1 LRSQKVKDSSSD
13 LTFNETQMPPW
24 FRDGVATLLLGH
36 SSRERLNYRDREKI
50 LLAMQHDPAKSGGHE
65 VCSRVS
71 TRLHCVC
78 ISSIRG
84 FATALS
90 SKTGATL

>member
-1 LRSQKVKDSSSD
+1 LRSQKAKDSSND
-13 LTFNETQMPPW
+13 LTFNETQMPRW
-24 FRDGVATLLLGH
+24 FRDGVASLLH
-36 SSRERLNYRDREKI
+36 TLNYRDREKI

-65 VCSRVS
+65 VCSRGS